1 MAKTPS
7 QILAKTKSADKKD
20 DKDWKKDD
28 DKEGSDKPKR
38 RDGFLTFIAKAKK
51 ATAK

>member
-7 QILAKTKSADKKD
+7 QILAKTKSTEKKE

-28 DKEGSDKPKR
+28 DKKGSDKPKR
-38 RDGFLTFIAKAKK
+38 RDGLLMFIAKAKK
-51 ATAK
+51 AAAK